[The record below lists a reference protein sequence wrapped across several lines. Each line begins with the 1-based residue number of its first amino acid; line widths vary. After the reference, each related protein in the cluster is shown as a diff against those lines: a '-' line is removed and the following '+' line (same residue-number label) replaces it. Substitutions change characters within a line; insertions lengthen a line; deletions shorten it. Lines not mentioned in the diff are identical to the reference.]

1 MRRISSHFLIIAAML
16 TAGAGIATTAAEA
29 APRKKRPLI
38 VKVQPRS
45 YFDAGKVVS
54 EGSLSQYA
62 RGPHYY
68 SQPVYSFNGSRF
80 GESTLPDRIGSG
92 VSPFGRF

>member
-1 MRRISSHFLIIAAML
+1 MRRIFSPLLIIAAIL
-16 TAGAGIATTAAEA
+16 TAGAVIVSSAAEA
-29 APRKKRPLI
+29 APRKKRPLV

-45 YFDAGKVVS
+45 YFDAGKVVT

-80 GESTLPDRIGSG
+80 GESSLPDRIGSG